1 MELIKLNRR
10 QFSAGRHQTHYLTQT
25 S

>member
-1 MELIKLNRR
+1 MVIIKLNRR

-25 S
+25 N